1 MKKIICAA
9 LGVLLLGFSMS
20 SCHDE
25 EKHQMMNTSMD
36 DNANAT
42 QDELP
47 YGATIYQ
54 LLPRNDSNIKYGI
67 EFDKRYFG
75 GDGEEA
81 DLREIYLIH
90 DYIAALNE
98 NDHEKIQ
105 SLYYPGYLDYMCN
118 MGGYLYVDQ
127 YLGSMNAALT
137 EALGEGFEIDYIDV
151 SNCLSEEDETA
162 VSYFIQAES
171 VLYTIDAT
179 IEEKITSKK
188 AVEIGGYTS
197 YTTPE
202 GRYVFINYTEPIT
215 LLIYEI
221 DGKIYLL

>member
-9 LGVLLLGFSMS
+9 LGVILLGASMT
-20 SCHDE
+20 SCNDE

-36 DNANAT
+36 KNANAT
-42 QDELP
+42 QDEMP

-98 NDHEKIQ
+98 NNHEKIK
-105 SLYYPGYLDYMCN
+105 SLYYPGYLEYMCA
-118 MGGYLYVDQ
+118 MGGYLNAEQ
-127 YLGSMNAALT
+127 YLNSMNGALT
-137 EALGEGFEIDYIDV
+137 EALGEDFEIDYINV
-151 SNCLSEEDETA
+151 SDCLTEEDEKG

-171 VLYTIDAT
+171 VLYTIDDSL
-179 IEEKITSKK
+179 EEKITSKK

-197 YTTPE
+197 YSTPE
-202 GRYVFINYTEPIT
+202 GKYVFVNHAEPLT
-215 LLIYEI
+215 LLVYEI